1 MIFKS
6 INRLESKVEKSFCM
20 EQIQVYIRLVEVYCE
35 KNNLQF
41 LSEKSDKYIDELMD
55 IGIIENPDEIND
67 LIEFAGMLYE
77 KFEVAVNFAIANK
90 EQIGDLLDNLYNSKR
105 KEAQEK
111 ADKEKKLTLVDFF
124 CGAGGLSLGFL
135 QEGFHVKL
143 ANDIEDV
150 CIQTYKYNH
159 PELPSDK
166 LIQGDIKEIVDHID
180 EYISDDI
187 DIVVGGPP
195 CQGFSEASRNL

>member
-6 INRLESKVEKSFCM
+6 INRLESKAEKSFCM

-105 KEAQEK
+105 KEA
-111 ADKEKKLTLVDFF
+111 L
-124 CGAGGLSLGFL
+124 
-135 QEGFHVKL
+135 
-143 ANDIEDV
+143 
-150 CIQTYKYNH
+150 
-159 PELPSDK
+159 
-166 LIQGDIKEIVDHID
+166 
-180 EYISDDI
+180 YI
-187 DIVVGGPP
+187 
-195 CQGFSEASRNL
+195 

>member
-6 INRLESKVEKSFCM
+6 INRLESKAEKSFCK

-111 ADKEKKLTLVDFF
+111 ADKEKKIN
-124 CGAGGLSLGFL
+124 LSGFL
-135 QEGFHVKL
+135 LWSRRIEPWIFTRRISCKTCKRYRRCVYS
-143 ANDIEDV
+143 DI
-150 CIQTYKYNH
+150 
-159 PELPSDK
+159 
-166 LIQGDIKEIVDHID
+166 
-180 EYISDDI
+180 
-187 DIVVGGPP
+187 
-195 CQGFSEASRNL
+195 